1 MPTQS
6 DLPRTKTR
14 RSLIA
19 LSVLGVSLMAVAT
32 SCAVPR
38 PPSGS
43 SQEVPARGA
52 VHAVPTVS
60 GVAYGPLPEQR
71 LDVHLPT
78 AGAGPFPVVVYV
90 HGGGWIAGTRADV
103 PDFLLAQVDR
113 RIALVSIDYRL
124 VTIAPDGS
132 SVNAFPVP
140 DTDVDRAIRFVK
152 AHAATWSLDPRRVM
166 LAGESTGGHL
176 ATLAAAAPGVFV
188 DPTLPRE
195 LAVVSPRVQG
205 VLDFAGISDFTTFGA
220 VGGGATRLMSA
231 FLGCPVGRIELCD
244 PASVTAASVATH
256 LDAGAPPA
264 FLVYGGRDELVVSAT
279 QGIPLAL
286 AWSRARGDG
295 GTQPPWARG
304 VYFQQTD
311 GGGDIDI
318 STLNVTAMQGWIDT
332 VFATTTR
339 SVRR

>member
-6 DLPRTKTR
+6 ELPRTKSR

-19 LSVLGVSLMAVAT
+19 LSVLGVSLMAVAAG
-32 SCAVPR
+32 CAVPR

-43 SQEVPARGA
+43 SQAVPPRGA
-52 VHAVPTVS
+52 VQAVPTVS

-78 AGAGPFPVVVYV
+78 AGAGPFPVLVYV
-90 HGGGWIAGTRADV
+90 HGGGWIAGTRAEV
-103 PDFLLAQVDR
+103 PDVLSAQVDR
-113 RIALVSIDYRL
+113 GIALVSIDYRL
-124 VTIAPDGS
+124 VRIAPDGT
-132 SVNAFPVP
+132 SVNGFPVP

-152 AHAATWSLDPRRVM
+152 ARASTWGLDPRRVM
-166 LAGESTGGHL
+166 LAGESAGGHL
-176 ATLAAAAPGVFV
+176 ATLAAAAPGAFV

-205 VLDFAGISDFTTFGA
+205 VLDFAGITDFTTFGA
-220 VGGGATRLMSA
+220 VGGWATRLMSA
-231 FLGCPVGRIELCD
+231 FLGCPDGRIELCD
-244 PASVTAASVATH
+244 PANVTAASVATH

-264 FLVYGGRDELVVSAT
+264 FLAYGGSDELVVSAT

-304 VYFQQTD
+304 VYFQQTN
-311 GGGDIDI
+311 GGDDIDI
-318 STLNVTAMQGWIDT
+318 SGLNVTTMQGWIDRN
-332 VFATTTR
+332 FAATKGSAQR
-339 SVRR
+339 